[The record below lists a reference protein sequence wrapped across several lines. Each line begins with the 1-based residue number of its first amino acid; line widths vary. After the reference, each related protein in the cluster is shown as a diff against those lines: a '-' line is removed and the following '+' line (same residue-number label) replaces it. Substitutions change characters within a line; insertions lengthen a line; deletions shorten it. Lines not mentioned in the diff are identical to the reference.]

1 MRESSGSTTAWWRWS
16 CVVLRQGF
24 AKHYGE
30 RGEGEVGLRRERG
43 KTLVLAAPKLTTIY
57 RRRGGEGLRPRVPLR
72 GPAAAP
78 DPIWAAARGV
88 TWPPSQVGSPPTL
101 RVSAPMRLGPLGV
114 AHQPTR
120 GWFPRTYSPCG
131 HPGQVAPP
139 GGPPEP
145 FRWSRYTTGVAR
157 NNSGYQNLTS
167 YI

>member
-1 MRESSGSTTAWWRWS
+1 LRESSGSTTAWWRWS

-78 DPIWAAARGV
+78 DPIWAAARG
-88 TWPPSQVGSPPTL
+88 
-101 RVSAPMRLGPLGV
+101 
-114 AHQPTR
+114 
-120 GWFPRTYSPCG
+120 
-131 HPGQVAPP
+131 
-139 GGPPEP
+139 
-145 FRWSRYTTGVAR
+145 
-157 NNSGYQNLTS
+157 
-167 YI
+167 